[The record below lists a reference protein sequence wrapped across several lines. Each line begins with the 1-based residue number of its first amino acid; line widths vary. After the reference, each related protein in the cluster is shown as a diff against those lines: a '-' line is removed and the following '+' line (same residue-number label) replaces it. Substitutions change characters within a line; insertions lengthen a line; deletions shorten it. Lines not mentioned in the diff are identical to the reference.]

1 MIGITSGVSQR
12 ERKENS
18 KKKQQIQQLNKTKQG
33 HNSEMLNIS
42 LEIALHKL
50 RSLELAFAY
59 SCSLP
64 YKMHHCSSQKQ
75 GCCLK
80 NSLACSQQIGA
91 GVLFQRPSN
100 SEKSNSNWLWVS
112 KGSSDYKQLLDE
124 VFVISRIIKVEEGV
138 ISLEAD
144 NTYWDLDYSWYH
156 KNRI

>member
-59 SCSLP
+59 TAVP
-64 YKMHHCSSQKQ
+64 YLTKCT
-75 GCCLK
+75 
-80 NSLACSQQIGA
+80 I
-91 GVLFQRPSN
+91 VVR
-100 SEKSNSNWLWVS
+100 
-112 KGSSDYKQLLDE
+112 
-124 VFVISRIIKVEEGV
+124 R
-138 ISLEAD
+138 
-144 NTYWDLDYSWYH
+144 
-156 KNRI
+156 NRVVV